1 MRVGFFSEAGYEGK
15 VPRDYDNMRT
25 DVAWVCALG
34 ATHHPIPKLRSLSD
48 NLYDV
53 GVMILPK
60 NRKPLLEWFPNP
72 VLDEYRRVCK
82 KVTIMQESYYN
93 YWQDSPIAEQIWYF
107 NFITEMDLI
116 FCHNDVDVL
125 YYNGLTGV
133 RKELLPSVMITD
145 GINRR
150 VDKLVDHYNDIES
163 TFSHSQRDII
173 IGGNWVWAY
182 GGFDSYQVGLE
193 ISDDITAV
201 TTGRM
206 KPEEEQ
212 VVKHLPW
219 MLWKKW
225 INTLSTFRYGIQLG
239 TASAGTFNLNCS
251 FHGIPCIGYSNVNTQ
266 DILHPLTTVEVGDI
280 DKAKHIAK
288 KLKDK
293 KFYDLCVDTTLKR
306 YESFYTEEVFVKHWN
321 RIWDEK

>member
-1 MRVGFFSEAGYEGK
+1 MKIGFFSEAGYEGK
-15 VPRDYDNMRT
+15 VPRNYDNMRT
-25 DVAWVCALG
+25 DVAWVCALD
-34 ATHHPIPKLRSLSD
+34 ATHHPIPKLRSLPN

-60 NRKPLLEWFPNP
+60 NRKPLLDWFPNP

-116 FCHNDVDVL
+116 FCHNDVDL
-125 YYNGLTGV
+125 IYYNGLTNV
-133 RKELLPSVMITD
+133 RTELLPSVMITD
-145 GINRR
+145 DVVRR
-150 VDKLVDHYNDIES
+150 SEWGNGV
-163 TFSHSQRDII
+163 I

-193 ISDDITAV
+193 LTDDITAV

-212 VVKHLPW
+212 VLKHLPW
-219 MLWKKW
+219 MMWSEW
-225 INTLSTFRYGIQLG
+225 IKTLSQFNVGIQLG

-266 DILHPLTTVEVGDI
+266 RILHPLTTVEVGEM
-280 DKAKHIAK
+280 DKAKDIANS
-288 KLKDK
+288 LKDE
-293 KFYDLCVDTTLKR
+293 KFYKLCMETTLKR
-306 YESFYTEEVFVKHWN
+306 YETYYTEKVFVEHWN
-321 RIWDEK
+321 RIWS

>member
-1 MRVGFFSEAGYEGK
+1 MKIGFFSEAGYEGK
-15 VPRDYDNMRT
+15 VPRNYDNMRT
-25 DVAWVCALG
+25 DVAWVCALD
-34 ATHHPIPKLRSLSD
+34 ATHHPIPKLRSLPN

-60 NRKPLLEWFPNP
+60 NRKPLLDWFPNP
-72 VLDEYRRVCK
+72 VLEEYRRVCK

-116 FCHNDVDVL
+116 FCHNDIDLL
-125 YYNGLTGV
+125 YYNGLTNV
-133 RKELLPSVMITD
+133 RTELLPSVMITD
-145 GINRR
+145 DIVRR
-150 VDKLVDHYNDIES
+150 SEWGDGVV
-163 TFSHSQRDII
+163 

-193 ISDDITAV
+193 LTDDITAV

-212 VVKHLPW
+212 VLKHLPW
-219 MLWKKW
+219 MMWGEW
-225 INTLSTFRYGIQLG
+225 IKTLSQFNVGIQLG

-266 DILHPLTTVEVGDI
+266 KILHPLTTVEVGDI
-280 DKAKHIAK
+280 DNAKHIAK
-288 KLKDK
+288 KLKND
-293 KFYDLCVDTTLKR
+293 KFYKLCMETTLKR
-306 YESFYTEEVFVKHWN
+306 YESHYTEKVFVKHWN
-321 RIWDEK
+321 EIWRK

>member
-1 MRVGFFSEAGYEGK
+1 MRIGFFSEAGYEGK
-15 VPRDYDNMRT
+15 VPRNYDNMRT
-25 DVAWVCALG
+25 DVAWVCALD
-34 ATHHPIPKLRSLSD
+34 ATHHPIAKLRSLPD

-60 NRKPLLEWFPNP
+60 NRKPLLDWFPNS
-72 VLDEYRRVCK
+72 VLKEYRRVCK

-116 FCHNDVDVL
+116 FCHNDIDLL
-125 YYNGLTGV
+125 YYNGLTNV
-133 RKELLPSVMITD
+133 RTELLPSVMITD
-145 GINRR
+145 DIVRR
-150 VDKLVDHYNDIES
+150 SEWGDGVV
-163 TFSHSQRDII
+163 

-182 GGFDSYQVGLE
+182 GGFDSYQVALE
-193 ISDDITAV
+193 LTDDITAV

-212 VVKHLPW
+212 VLKHLPW
-219 MLWKKW
+219 MMWGEW
-225 INTLSTFRYGIQLG
+225 IKTLSQFNVGIQLG

-280 DKAKHIAK
+280 DNAKHIAR
-288 KLKDK
+288 KLKDE
-293 KFYDLCVDTTLKR
+293 KFYNLCSETTMKR
-306 YESFYTEEVFVKHWN
+306 YETFYTEEIFVKSVKE
-321 RIWDEK
+321 IMKTI

>member
-1 MRVGFFSEAGYEGK
+1 MKIGFFSEAGYEGK
-15 VPRDYDNMRT
+15 VPRNYDNMRT
-25 DVAWVCALG
+25 DVAWVSALD
-34 ATHHPIPKLRSLSD
+34 ATHHPIPKLRSLPN

-60 NRKPLLEWFPNP
+60 NRKPLLDWFPNP

-93 YWQDSPIAEQIWYF
+93 YWQDSPITEQIWYF

-116 FCHNDVDVL
+116 FCHNDVDLL
-125 YYNGLTGV
+125 YYSGLTGV
-133 RKELLPSVMITD
+133 RTELLPSVMITD
-145 GINRR
+145 DVVRR
-150 VDKLVDHYNDIES
+150 SEWGDGV
-163 TFSHSQRDII
+163 I

-193 ISDDITAV
+193 LTDDITAV

-212 VVKHLPW
+212 VLKHLPW
-219 MLWKKW
+219 MMWSEW
-225 INTLSTFRYGIQLG
+225 IKTLSQFNVGVQLG

-266 DILHPLTTVEVGDI
+266 KILHPLTTVEVGDI
-280 DKAKHIAK
+280 DNAKHIAK
-288 KLKDK
+288 KLKND
-293 KFYDLCVDTTLKR
+293 KFYKLCMETTLKR
-306 YESFYTEEVFVKHWN
+306 YESHYTEKIFVEHWN
-321 RIWDEK
+321 RIWS